1 MSEIIIND
9 FHLEDIR
16 NPKHMSNFIINSNYS
31 LLILRLFK
39 YKFKKITA
47 YNINLILQN
56 EKAYIYENNEFKEI
70 GNFEQIFEFLDIK
83 INKILD
89 IVAQLNTKVEKMEN
103 QFYEQQNIKNFNS
116 NWFLYKSSLVK
127 INRILSNTDEVFN
140 KFTNFIINKNSAT
153 KVKFEDL
160 NEHIDRSYKSSISL
174 LESLDTLHLVYS
186 NYNDEQ
192 VQKTIYL
199 LTIVSVVFLPLNLI
213 VGFFGINTTSLPL
226 TKEDGGSFM
235 VFLMLILTSVVSVLL
250 LSLFKIRK
258 KNV

>member
-1 MSEIIIND
+1 MSEILIND
-9 FHLEDIR
+9 FHLEDIK
-16 NPKHMSNFIINSNYS
+16 NPKHMSSFIVNSNYTII
-31 LLILRLFK
+31 ILRFFK
-39 YKFKKITA
+39 QKFKKIIP
-47 YNINLILQN
+47 YNINLILHNQ
-56 EKAYIYENNEFKEI
+56 KIYIYEDSEFKEI
-70 GNFEQIFEFLDIK
+70 GNFEQIFDFLDVK

-89 IVAQLNTKVEKMEN
+89 IMTQLNAKVEKMEN
-103 QFYEQQNIKNFNS
+103 QFYEQQNIKNFNN

-127 INRILSNTDEVFN
+127 INRILLSTNEIFN
-140 KFTNFIINKNSAT
+140 KFANFAIIQNPST

-192 VQKTIYL
+192 IQKTIYL

-226 TKEDGGSFM
+226 TKEDGGSLM
-235 VFLMLILTSVVSVLL
+235 VFLMLILTSAFSVLL
-250 LSLFKIRK
+250 LKIFKNRK